1 MDVNTNSPMVS
12 SRHMTEGVAK
22 QAKTSSVLVK
32 CVRCGSTMG
41 CPRHCPHMYT
51 WPLWVFAAEVCVEWQ
66 AAISTILVEGG
77 GGVKITGSNGG
88 RQGGG
93 EQGHEEGYM
102 QEERAQ
108 KGKNQRKG
116 RETSVR
122 FTYKSYSPNIRVY
135 WVVSSIIMRILQTN
149 ISRDNCCDPTGREWE
164 SYSSILHSKQDD
176 LQEAPTRPTGNLHGL
191 QQFRPTMALT
201 KCKRQYHAAFTN
213 MSSLLWCQLTTLL
226 IVSILRRA
234 FGSKAV
240 PSSGYLC
247 WSFLL
252 KNAEKVLCF

>member
-149 ISRDNCCDPTGREWE
+149 ISRDNCCDPTGRVWE
-164 SYSSILHSKQDD
+164 SYSSYYTQNRMTYRKLPPDQ
-176 LQEAPTRPTGNLHGL
+176 QEISMGCNNSDQQWHWLNANVNIMQLSPTW
-191 QQFRPTMALT
+191 ALY
-201 KCKRQYHAAFTN
+201 CDVN
-213 MSSLLWCQLTTLL
+213 
-226 IVSILRRA
+226 
-234 FGSKAV
+234 
-240 PSSGYLC
+240 
-247 WSFLL
+247 
-252 KNAEKVLCF
+252 